1 MSHVKIE
8 QVFSIPQITSIMES
22 PSPDSL
28 TSLTRLEIWSLLSA
42 HPAPGR
48 HVHHGKFH
56 DRDHDLTGK

>member
-28 TSLTRLEIWSLLSA
+28 TSLAKANYTLPS
-42 HPAPGR
+42 
-48 HVHHGKFH
+48 
-56 DRDHDLTGK
+56 